1 VFLILSKMNKLRTLF
16 SEYEIVLVLV
26 GLVIFFSVLTIQK
39 QHLSG
44 EEAGKKLAAEVMTMK
59 NQASVLLVTS
69 NGKEDKELVHSFVN
83 NLGTN
88 YQIEIVDQ
96 DPIAARKRMTQFIED
111 KQQPDIIA
119 TSTRASRWLLF
130 QNFKTHFPSFSQI
143 PQIKVQTKISSNFLK
158 IENLLNVADQITVI
172 AIIAIGMTMVI
183 LAGGIDLS
191 VGSLVAFS
199 AVVCTQIIQS
209 HMGAEQADS
218 FDLVLAG
225 GTAVILC
232 GFVGLLSGTMTTIF
246 KIPSFIVTLSM
257 MLIAS
262 GLAYT
267 ISKGQSIYQL
277 PANFTWLGR
286 GRMMVIPVSVLLM
299 FFLYFLSN
307 LVMTKMVFGR
317 YVYAIGGNQEA
328 SRLSGVPIN
337 KIVMAVFTICG
348 ILAGLGGVILASQL
362 NSGSP
367 TYGLTYELYVIAAVV
382 VGGTSLMGGE
392 GKIWGTLI
400 GAFIIGVIQNG
411 MNLIGIE
418 SYTQKV
424 ILGLLILVALLLE
437 RLRKGAGWA

>member
-1 VFLILSKMNKLRTLF
+1 MNKLRTLF

-286 GRMMVIPVSVLLM
+286 GRMMGIPVSVLLM